1 MKKSEL
7 RSLIK
12 EEIQKVLKE
21 EKKIT
26 DPEEIIKYFKSDKT
40 KRVGTYLFAGDQ
52 AEKVH
57 AQYRDQ
63 ILSNDYGL
71 TPIYYTDNPRTNIS
85 NLIAWAEKT
94 FPKYQEF
101 TIAYIDKNG
110 NIDVSVS

>member
-26 DPEEIIKYFKSDKT
+26 DPKKIIKYFKSAK
-40 KRVGTYLFAGDQ
+40 VGTYLFAGDQ
-52 AEKVH
+52 ANKVH

-63 ILSNDYGL
+63 ILSKDYRL
-71 TPIYYTDNPRTNIS
+71 TPIYYTADPRTNIS
-85 NLIAWAEKT
+85 NLIAWAEET

-101 TIAYIDKNG
+101 TIAYIDNNG